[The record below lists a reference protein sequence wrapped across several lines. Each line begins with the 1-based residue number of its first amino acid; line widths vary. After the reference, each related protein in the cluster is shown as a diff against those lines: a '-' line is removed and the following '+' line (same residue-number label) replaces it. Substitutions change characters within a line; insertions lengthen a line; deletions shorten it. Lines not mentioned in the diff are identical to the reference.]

1 MKKRNVLFSLFGVS
15 LLASVL
21 LAGCSGLANPLKKAK
36 VTFDPSRVSCT
47 LAQGGNSEIKSGAM
61 VAENTALYFKA
72 ALPADKTYNQVK
84 FFIFFLINSYN
95 NKNLVSLDRFLL

>member
-47 LAQGGNSEIKSGAM
+47 LAQGGSSEIKSGAM
-61 VAENTALYFKA
+61 V
-72 ALPADKTYNQVK
+72 
-84 FFIFFLINSYN
+84 
-95 NKNLVSLDRFLL
+95 VSLVRRRNTDGCPKND